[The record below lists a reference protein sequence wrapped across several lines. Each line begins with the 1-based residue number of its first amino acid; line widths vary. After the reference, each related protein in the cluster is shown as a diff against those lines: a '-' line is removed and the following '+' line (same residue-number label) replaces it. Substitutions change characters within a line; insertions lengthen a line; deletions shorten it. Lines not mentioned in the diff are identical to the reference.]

1 MNQVAH
7 KDLRKET
14 DWAKVPAEAEGMLAA
29 ITSSLILTIGG
40 VGGVAFLL
48 LIILLFKKPPATV
61 DQQVAKLEEQRKISE
76 ASRLLVEAER
86 FQDAIGLLM
95 RHRRLRESGKIYLRI
110 GDHKKAADIFSSLK
124 DHETAANCYLKAGDK
139 KAAAAEYR
147 KGGFQET
154 AAATLM
160 QAGELAEAAKAFLA
174 GKQYQKA
181 AAVLNQLGQK
191 KKAAAIMGA
200 FYANA
205 GDHVNAAKSYYMAG
219 KLKEAADAFSRAALH
234 DKAAKIYEKVGEF
247 RLAAKARLQAGD
259 IEIAAEHL
267 ERVGDS
273 AAAIRLFEAAGKW
286 NKVVECHKRD
296 KNWLSLGNIMMRLQ
310 KYDLAIEFFKRLT
323 PLDEGYME
331 AAMSMASIL
340 EGQGDEEGAKQ
351 KYNEILEFR
360 GLSVSNAPALFALC
374 TLCEKTGT
382 PEVPLQYLRQFKA
395 SGPVG
400 EKAENWKNRLEQ
412 MVITSAQTMA
422 LSMEVADED
431 VIRTSDN
438 VEVAM
443 PQKTGLSDR
452 YEVVDKIGQGG
463 HGVIYK
469 AFDKI
474 LGREVVLKFLF
485 RNQVPSEMARRYFL
499 REAKTTASLNHP
511 NIVTLYDMGQIGDNL
526 FIAMEF
532 IDGGTLE
539 EKILPTEQLTDFT
552 ELMNLIEQL
561 CAALQ
566 YAHDK
571 TIIHRDIKPGNVM
584 LTGPDRMTLKL
595 MDFGLAKALDE
606 NPHKTLIVC
615 GTPLYM
621 SPEQILGDFVDHI
634 SDIYSLGV
642 LVFQLFTGKTPFPT
656 ANILAHHQFS
666 PPPHPTTV
674 NKHVPLK
681 AGDVILAAL
690 EKKREMRYQ
699 RAEDFARDLKAG
711 LAQGEATTE
720 EPTEQELDAPED
732 EGEMLSAEE
741 VFDLE

>member
-1 MNQVAH
+1 
-7 KDLRKET
+7 
-14 DWAKVPAEAEGMLAA
+14 MLAA
-29 ITSSLILTIGG
+29 ISSTLLLTIGS

-48 LIILLFKKPPATV
+48 LIIVLFKRPAPTV
-61 DQQVAKLEEQRKISE
+61 EQQAAKLEEQRRISE
-76 ASRLLVEAER
+76 ASRLLVEHEKY
-86 FQDAIGLLM
+86 QDAIALLLK
-95 RHRRLRESGKIYLRI
+95 HRRMREAGKIYLRL

-124 DHETAANCYLKAGDK
+124 DHETAANCYLKTGDK

-147 KGGFQET
+147 KGGFMET
-154 AAATLM
+154 AAATLL
-160 QAGELAEAAKAFLA
+160 QSGELAEAAKTFMAA
-174 GKQYQKA
+174 RQYQKA

-200 FYANA
+200 YYSGV
-205 GDHVNAAKSYYMAG
+205 GDHLNSAKSFYMAG
-219 KLKEAADAFSRAALH
+219 KLKEAADAFAHAGVQ
-234 DKAAKIYEKVGEF
+234 DNAAKIYEKIGEF

-267 ERVGDS
+267 ERIGDT

-286 NKVVECHKRD
+286 NKVVECFKRD
-296 KNWLSLGNIMMRLQ
+296 KNWLALGNIMMRLE

-340 EGQGDEEGAKQ
+340 EGQGDEEGAKK
-351 KYNEILEFR
+351 KYTEILEFR

-374 TLCEKTGT
+374 TLSEKTGS

-400 EKAENWKNRLEQ
+400 EKADNWKNRLEQ

-422 LSMEVADED
+422 IGMEVANED
-431 VIRTSDN
+431 DVRTSDN

-443 PQKTGLSDR
+443 PQKAGLSDR

-474 LGREVVLKFLF
+474 LGRDVVLKFLF

-532 IDGGTLE
+532 IDGVTLE
-539 EKILPTEQLTDFT
+539 EKVLPTEQITDFT
-552 ELMNLIEQL
+552 ELMDLVSQL
-561 CAALQ
+561 CDALQ

-584 LTGPDRMTLKL
+584 LTGPGFMKVKL

-621 SPEQILGDFVDHI
+621 SPEQIVGDFVDHV

-674 NKHVPLK
+674 NKVVPLK
-681 AGDVILAAL
+681 AGDIILKAL
-690 EKKREMRYQ
+690 EKKRESRYQ
-699 RAEDFARDLKAG
+699 RAQDFARDLKAALEKSEG
-711 LAQGEATTE
+711 SVD
-720 EPTEQELDAPED
+720 EPTEEELDVQED
-732 EGEMLSAEE
+732 DAGELLSADEMFE
-741 VFDLE
+741 ME